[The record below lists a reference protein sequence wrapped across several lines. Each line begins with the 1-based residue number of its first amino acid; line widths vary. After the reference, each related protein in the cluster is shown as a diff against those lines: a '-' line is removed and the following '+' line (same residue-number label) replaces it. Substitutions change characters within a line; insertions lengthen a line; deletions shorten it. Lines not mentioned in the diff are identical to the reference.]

1 MPRAKQNYQEIC
13 GEDMDEAKFRVKAR
27 QHFKKAFPNF
37 KSMLHLKGMYL
48 AKQHEAL
55 LYEEGDINSVTL

>member
-1 MPRAKQNYQEIC
+1 
-13 GEDMDEAKFRVKAR
+13 MDEAKFRIKAR

-48 AKQHEAL
+48 SKQHEAL
-55 LYEEGDINSVTL
+55 LYEEGDLNNVTAQYEANE